1 MAVPSIFICHTQ
13 PNAAFARDLA
23 LALESCRLNVWH
35 DSRNLR
41 GGDRLVPEIRWA
53 IEQAR
58 QVIVIL
64 GANTGEPAW
73 LRREIEIAQ
82 EVERRRADSYQV
94 IPLLLPG
101 TDSTILGRWFIPAPR
116 CAPIAVAPDGLGSIL
131 PTLLAILGKSPPS
144 DPPSNIIP
152 LPIAALEFNFSHDHS
167 LPGHW
172 RWIVQLKRRLDPKLT
187 TAIEQSGQALP
198 VPPLKNLQ
206 TWYLKHVDYWPND
219 TVAEVARRVEKVFIE
234 WGTALQK
241 ALFKHSNSQG
251 LMEAWYDLAHSHE
264 RQLVICSK
272 ETAPLAGSV
281 LGFPW
286 ELLHES
292 TGFLV
297 QGQRPVQVW
306 RQLPGGG
313 QPFLPTPPPLRILML
328 SPRPDTEPTGHFDHR
343 RSTLPLVEALGTLG
357 GLVEAHPLSSPTLTT
372 LEQRLNDAAANGR
385 PFMALHLDAYLR
397 KDADNSQILV
407 GFEALYSLPNTLCR
421 DADFISAAALGS
433 ILATY
438 HVRLISLSCHA
449 NAACDFALTVDL
461 TRMLLAAGVAAVITL
476 HPDTPAETQR
486 RFWSGF
492 YQELL
497 HGTRISRAM
506 LAGQRRLTSDSYRAP
521 GLGGN
526 MHLMD
531 WFCCQLYRGEHDPRF
546 CIRPPL
552 ELWRRLLKSAWNS
565 PPSRLPPL
573 PTTGFIGRSRTL
585 LIMERLIEEQRT
597 LFLRGPNGNG
607 KTTTAIAFAHWLL
620 RCGRFQQVAY
630 VNHDDAREP
639 NLLLEALGRQLLP
652 DGKRWSIERYSNFWE
667 ALRHLHQSLIGQS
680 VLIVLDQLE
689 HWPSAC
695 DEIFQQLWSELLR
708 QIPELRLLGL
718 GRLGPPT
725 FARPWKEVT
734 LGAIDEEDGIRLI
747 CQTLIAAR
755 ELPPTTDSGNGFQPL
770 RDLVKL
776 AGGHPA
782 ALQRVASEIA
792 ARGVNATL
800 ALLRP
805 LRAEVLSRHA
815 NDAQWPL
822 FLSLEL
828 AIRRLTAE
836 DQEHLMILAFFK
848 EGVNSIALG
857 KALLLD
863 VQQLEGFI
871 KRLLALELIQD
882 RGYGHLRFDPALSQH
897 LTAQLSVSERLL
909 WRERWCNGMEALVE
923 ALYQQYFKDKAR
935 TTHLL
940 RLELPNLMALL
951 RDHQQHFSAERNA
964 RLASRLEQLTA
975 NLGVQSALS
984 EIIAARERSSKALS
998 GWSRMRFEIERLR
1011 VERLRENGLIEDAF
1025 QAARHL
1031 LRQSQEAGIDSYH
1044 GADYDLGRAHFQ
1056 LAKLLKLAGAAQSAI
1071 NEFTT
1076 ARQRFQ
1082 ALAATGNRSA
1092 NRMIAVTDAE
1102 MGDCFLY
1109 LQRLAEAATAY
1120 EAAIAHTG
1128 PKTFDPVVA
1137 TNMLQLGV
1145 VRQRQGQYSQ
1155 ALALYDGAR
1164 RMFEGLG
1171 DPEGAARAW
1180 QQLALAHKL
1189 SGEPNSALH
1198 ASQQA
1203 LYLYEQRR
1211 HRDGI
1216 AEILTELGHLYQVLE
1231 QLELAAAAYRRLAEL
1246 CAEAGDSLGE
1256 EASRNKLANILLQ
1269 LQRPDEARQELYRAS
1284 TCNLPDS
1291 YTARNWA
1298 IRRGLHDFGQMVQNP
1313 DIADRARRQAMQK
1326 YLAYR
1331 KTGGDNDN
1339 AGARLCM
1346 QVRQAIHTGDIES
1359 LSHKLEQ
1366 LAMNPNIPDIGKLL
1380 IAKLQEILA
1389 GSRDPSLVAD
1399 PALHYQYAVELQ
1411 LLLEDLASR

>member
-1 MAVPSIFICHTQ
+1 
-13 PNAAFARDLA
+13 L
-23 LALESCRLNVWH
+23 
-35 DSRNLR
+35 
-41 GGDRLVPEIRWA
+41 
-53 IEQAR
+53 
-58 QVIVIL
+58 
-64 GANTGEPAW
+64 
-73 LRREIEIAQ
+73 
-82 EVERRRADSYQV
+82 
-94 IPLLLPG
+94 
-101 TDSTILGRWFIPAPR
+101 
-116 CAPIAVAPDGLGSIL
+116 
-131 PTLLAILGKSPPS
+131 
-144 DPPSNIIP
+144 
-152 LPIAALEFNFSHDHS
+152 
-167 LPGHW
+167 
-172 RWIVQLKRRLDPKLT
+172 
-187 TAIEQSGQALP
+187 
-198 VPPLKNLQ
+198 
-206 TWYLKHVDYWPND
+206 
-219 TVAEVARRVEKVFIE
+219 
-234 WGTALQK
+234 
-241 ALFKHSNSQG
+241 
-251 LMEAWYDLAHSHE
+251 
-264 RQLVICSK
+264 
-272 ETAPLAGSV
+272 
-281 LGFPW
+281 
-286 ELLHES
+286 
-292 TGFLV
+292 
-297 QGQRPVQVW
+297 
-306 RQLPGGG
+306 
-313 QPFLPTPPPLRILML
+313 
-328 SPRPDTEPTGHFDHR
+328 
-343 RSTLPLVEALGTLG
+343 EALKL
-357 GLVEAHPLSSPTLTT
+357 
-372 LEQRLNDAAANGR
+372 RLNDAAANGR
-385 PFMALHLDAYLR
+385 PFIALHLDAYLC
-397 KDADNSQILV
+397 KDADNGQILV
-407 GFEALYSLPNTLCR
+407 GFEAPHPPSAPVYRN
-421 DADFISAAALGS
+421 ADFVSAAAFASL
-433 ILATY
+433 LAT
-438 HVRLISLSCHA
+438 HRLRLVSLSCHS
-449 NAACDFALTVDL
+449 NTACDFALTVGL
-461 TRMLLAAGVAAVITL
+461 ARALLAVGVAAVITL
-476 HPDTPAETQR
+476 HPDTPAETQQ

-506 LAGQRRLTSDSYRAP
+506 LAGQRRLTNDSYRAP
-521 GLGGN
+521 GLGSN
-526 MHLMD
+526 IHLTD
-531 WFCCQLYRGEHDPRF
+531 WFCCQLYLGDYDPRF

-552 ELWRRLLKSAWNS
+552 ELWRRLLKSAWNN

-573 PTTGFIGRSRTL
+573 PKTGFIGRSRTL
-585 LIMERLIEEQRT
+585 LILERLIEEKRT

-607 KTTTAIAFAHWLL
+607 KTTTAVAFAHWLL

-630 VNHDDAREP
+630 VNHDDAKEP

-652 DGKRWSIERYSNFWE
+652 DGKRWSIERYANFWE
-667 ALRHLHQSLIGQS
+667 ALRHLHQSLVGQS
-680 VLIVLDQLE
+680 ILIVLDQLE

-708 QIPELRLLGL
+708 QDPELRLLGL

-725 FARPWKEVT
+725 FARPWKEIT

-747 CQTLIAAR
+747 YQTLIATR
-755 ELPPTTDSGNGFQPL
+755 ELPPTVDNGSGFQPL

-782 ALQRVASEIA
+782 ALQRIASEIA
-792 ARGVNATL
+792 AHGVNSTL

-805 LRAEVLSRHA
+805 LRTEVLSRHT

-828 AIRRLTAE
+828 ALRRLPAE
-836 DQEHLMILAFFK
+836 DQERLMILAFFK

-863 VQQLEGFI
+863 VQQLEAFS
-871 KRLLALELIQD
+871 KRLLALELVQD

-897 LTAQLSVSERLL
+897 LAARLSVSERLL
-909 WRERWCNGMEALVE
+909 WRERWCSGMEALVE
-923 ALYQQYFKDKAR
+923 ALYQQYFKEKVR
-935 TTHLL
+935 TTRLL

-975 NLGVQSALS
+975 NLGVQSALT
-984 EIIAARERSSKALS
+984 EIIAARERSSQALS

-1031 LRQSQEAGIDSYH
+1031 LRQSQDAGLDSYH

-1056 LAKLLKLAGAAQSAI
+1056 LAKLLKLAGAAQTAI

-1076 ARQRFQ
+1076 AHQRFQ
-1082 ALAATGNRSA
+1082 SLAATGNQSA
-1092 NRMIAVTDAE
+1092 NRMVAVTHAE
-1102 MGDCFLY
+1102 LGDCFLY
-1109 LQRLAEAATAY
+1109 LQRLPEAAAAY

-1128 PKTFDPVVA
+1128 PKTFEPVVA

-1145 VRQRQGQYSQ
+1145 VRQRQGQYSE

-1171 DPEGAARAW
+1171 DPEGAARSW
-1180 QQLALAHKL
+1180 QQLALARKL
-1189 SGEPNSALH
+1189 NGETTSALH

-1211 HRDGI
+1211 NRDGI
-1216 AEILTELGHLYQVLE
+1216 AETLAELGHLHQVLE
-1231 QLELAAAAYRRLAEL
+1231 QLEQAAAAYRRLSAL
-1246 CAEAGDSLGE
+1246 CAEAGDGLGE
-1256 EASRNKLANILLQ
+1256 EAGRNKLANILLQ

-1284 TCNLPDS
+1284 ICNLPDS

-1346 QVRQAIHTGDIES
+1346 QVRHAIHTGDIQS
-1359 LSHKLEQ
+1359 LSRKLEQ
-1366 LAMNPNIPDIGKLL
+1366 LAINPNIPDIGKLL

-1389 GSRDPSLVAD
+1389 GSRSPTLVAD

-1411 LLLEDLASR
+1411 LLLEDLANR